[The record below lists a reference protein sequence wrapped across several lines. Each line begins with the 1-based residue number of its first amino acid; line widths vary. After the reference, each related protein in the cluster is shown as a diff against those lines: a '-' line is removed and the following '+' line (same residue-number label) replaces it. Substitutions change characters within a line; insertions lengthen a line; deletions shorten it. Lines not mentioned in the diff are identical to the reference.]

1 VAVTFRIAT
10 LATVVVFL
18 LVAGPLGAQ
27 TQRVPTVSRVGVL
40 YPGGSAPLSHR
51 MEAFRQ
57 GLREFGFVEGTN
69 ISIEI
74 RHADGSSDRLASMAA
89 ELVRREVRVIATSG
103 DFATRVVQQATTTIP
118 IVAFTDD
125 LVGAGLVASYARPG
139 GNTTGISILA
149 PELNAKRL
157 QLLKEMSPGIARVAV
172 LWDPATGAAQLKAM
186 EGVSRS
192 LGVQLLILEV
202 RGPNDLDGAFTTAR
216 NERAAAV
223 NVLASPLLA
232 SFSHKIIDLAANNR
246 LPAIYQWREQAEAG
260 GLMSYGPILLD
271 TWRQTGLLV
280 GKVLRGAK
288 PSDLP
293 IEEPTN
299 FELVINLK
307 TATALG
313 LRVSPSLLSRAD
325 QVIQ

>member
-1 VAVTFRIAT
+1 VTFRIAT

-18 LVAGPLGAQ
+18 LVTGPLGAQ
-27 TQRVPTVSRVGVL
+27 AQRAPTVSRVGVL

-74 RHADGSSDRLASMAA
+74 HHADGSSDRLASMAA

-103 DFATRVVQQATTTIP
+103 DFATRVVQQTTTTIP

-216 NERAAAV
+216 NERAGAV

-246 LPAIYQWREQAEAG
+246 LPAIYQWRENAEAG

-313 LRVSPSLLSRAD
+313 LRVSPSLLSRAER
-325 QVIQ
+325 VIQ

>member
-246 LPAIYQWREQAEAG
+246 LPAIYQWREHAEAG

>member
-1 VAVTFRIAT
+1 MTFRIAT

-186 EGVSRS
+186 EGVSQS

-216 NERAAAV
+216 NGRAGAV

-246 LPAIYQWREQAEAG
+246 LPAIYQWRENAEAG

-313 LRVSPSLLSRAD
+313 LRVSPSLLSRAER
-325 QVIQ
+325 VIQ

>member
-1 VAVTFRIAT
+1 VRLRIAT
-10 LATVVVFL
+10 LATVGAVL
-18 LVAGPLGAQ
+18 LLAGPLGAQ
-27 TQRVPTVSRVGVL
+27 AQRAATVSRVGVL
-40 YPGGSAPLSHR
+40 YPGGPAALSPR
-51 MEAFRQ
+51 MEALRR
-57 GLREFGFVEGTN
+57 GLRESGFIEGAN

-125 LVGAGLVASYARPG
+125 LVGAGLVASHARPG
-139 GNTTGISILA
+139 GNTTGISILS

-157 QLLKEMSPGIARVAV
+157 QMLKEVSPGIARVSV
-172 LWDPATGAAQLKAM
+172 LWDPATGTAQLKAM

-192 LGVQLLILEV
+192 LGVELLILEV
-202 RGPNDLDGAFTTAR
+202 RSPDDLDGAFTTALKD
-216 NERAAAV
+216 RAGAV

-232 SFSHKIIDLAANNR
+232 SFSHRIIDLAARSR
-246 LPAIYQWREQAEAG
+246 LPAIYQWREHAEAG
-260 GLMSYGPILLD
+260 GLMSYGPNLLD
-271 TWRQTGLLV
+271 TWRQTGLVV

-288 PSDLP
+288 PADLP

-307 TATALG
+307 TAAALS
-313 LRVSPSLLSRAD
+313 LSVPQSLLSRAD
-325 QVIQ
+325 RVIQ

>member
-246 LPAIYQWREQAEAG
+246 LPAIYQWGEHAEAG

-313 LRVSPSLLSRAD
+313 LRVSPSLLSRAER
-325 QVIQ
+325 VIQ